1 MFWKDQSAYDGTDPQ
16 SMITRAITSHYRR
29 HPLQLAALALMIVVA
44 TMLWT
49 GVSVLTG
56 QARESLGVSED
67 AVAAREAVV
76 RVDGQPVT
84 VADFV
89 TLRRAG
95 LCLAPWLE
103 TTRGDPAGR
112 VIGIDPL
119 AMACFETSPA
129 GGSAGQLNG
138 EPFVDI
144 SQVAGQPEQPGQL
157 SLLISP
163 GDNTLPENYQLRLF
177 QLGPAAGELA
187 DSFLLNLDALSL
199 LVLFITGLLVRSV
212 YHLGLAQRRSSFA
225 LLERFGVTS
234 ARIHRLLV
242 AELIILTL
250 LCVIPGVWFGQA
262 LANRLGQGFGQALD
276 SLFDLSLYAGADK
289 PVPWQ
294 PALVMVALVLGVCL
308 VDRLIP
314 RRQAGKGNSS
324 LLTFSGGRI
333 WTLMTAAGLAMVVW
347 AGSLVWVFVSIAL
360 VFAGVGGLMPGVLAR
375 CADAMAGG
383 KIQSPRYPLDRWRY
397 RELAVMFRNLALPV
411 VALQFAMA
419 TVLAVQ
425 ALVTTF
431 EDTFE
436 QWLAQRLSAEF
447 YVEVPEG
454 ASIEAGI
461 RALSGLDGSGDW
473 HLVRRGKAELPGD
486 TDAGEA
492 VVTDLLA
499 LTPVTP
505 LITGWSLLE
514 NVEEPWNALSAGGV
528 MVNEQL
534 ARRHDIAVGQRLEF
548 DIAGQHSEA
557 SVVAIYADYGRP
569 SGELLVHGD
578 KLPENFTPVS
588 QSFSLNPGDLS
599 VQIIARRLKSEWQVA
614 DLTIRDNASIQA
626 LASQVFQQT
635 FVLTRA
641 ISFLTLLL
649 ASLSLLVMGWVFFSA
664 RSWYFQLLG
673 VWGVP
678 PGEVQGQLR
687 RLAMLLTSGVTL
699 VALPLGVW
707 LTWALVSRINPL
719 AFGWSLPMAVY
730 PGFWLELGLL
740 MVVIGMVIAWLI
752 GRQLAAQE
760 SLRPGASL
768 VGGGER

>member
-1 MFWKDQSAYDGTDPQ
+1 MLVKA
-16 SMITRAITSHYRR
+16 MTSHYRR
-29 HPLQLAALALMIVVA
+29 HPLQLMALALMIVVA

-56 QARESLGVSED
+56 QARESLAVSEE
-67 AVAAREAVV
+67 AVAAREVVV
-76 RVDGQPVT
+76 RVDSQPVS

-95 LCLAPWLE
+95 LCVAPWLE
-103 TTRGDPAGR
+103 TTRGDPASR

-119 AMACFETSPA
+119 AMACFDSSPVGGNA
-129 GGSAGQLNG
+129 GELAGD
-138 EPFVDI
+138 PFVDI
-144 SQVAGQPEQPGQL
+144 SEVAGQHGRSGQL
-157 SLLISP
+157 SLLLSP
-163 GDNTLPENYQLRLF
+163 DTRPLPDGYQRRNF
-177 QLGPAAGELA
+177 QFGPATGELA

-225 LLERFGVTS
+225 LLERFGVTR
-234 ARIHRLLV
+234 ARIHRLLA

-250 LCVIPGVWFGQA
+250 VCVIPGVWLGQA

-276 SLFDLSLYAGADK
+276 SLFDLSLYASADSR
-289 PVPWQ
+289 VPWQ
-294 PALVMVALVLGVCL
+294 AALVMVALVLGVCL

-314 RRQAGKGNSS
+314 QPQAAKGYSSPPTLSGRRV
-324 LLTFSGGRI
+324 
-333 WTLMTAAGLAMVVW
+333 WPLMTAVGLAMVVW
-347 AGSLVWVFVSIAL
+347 AASLVWVFTGIAL
-360 VFAGVGGLMPGVLAR
+360 VFAGAGGLIPGVLAR
-375 CADAMAGG
+375 WADAIARR

-419 TVLAVQ
+419 TVLAIQ

-436 QWLAQRLSAEF
+436 QWLAQRLSADLF
-447 YVEVPEG
+447 VEVPEG
-454 ASIEAGI
+454 ASAEAGA
-461 RALSGLDGSGDW
+461 RALAGLDGLGDW
-473 HLVRRGKAELPGD
+473 HRIRRGKAELQETTG
-486 TDAGEA
+486 TGEPVA
-492 VVTDLLA
+492 TDLLA
-499 LTPVTP
+499 LSPVTP
-505 LITGWSLLE
+505 LVTGWSLLE
-514 NVEEPWNALSAGGV
+514 SVAEPWHALSAGGV

-534 ARRHDIAVGQRLEF
+534 ARRHDLAVGQRLGFEV
-548 DIAGQHSEA
+548 AGQRMEA
-557 SVVAIYADYGRP
+557 RVVAIYADYGRP
-569 SGELLVHGD
+569 SGELLVHGNS
-578 KLPENFTPVS
+578 LPENFMPAF

-599 VQIIARRLKSEWQVA
+599 AQAIARRLKSEWQVA

-649 ASLSLLVMGWVFFSA
+649 ASLSLLVMGWVFFST
-664 RSWYFQLLG
+664 RSWYFQLLQ
-673 VWGVP
+673 VWGLQT
-678 PGEVQGQLR
+678 GEVRGQLR
-687 RLAMLLTSGVTL
+687 RLALLLTSGVTL

-730 PGFWLELGLL
+730 PAFWLELAML
-740 MVVIGMVIAWLI
+740 MGVIGLVIAWLI
-752 GRQLAAQE
+752 GRQLSGLA

-768 VGGGER
+768 SDGGER

>member
-1 MFWKDQSAYDGTDPQ
+1 
-16 SMITRAITSHYRR
+16 MIIKAITSHYRR
-29 HPLQLAALALMIVVA
+29 HPLQLLALALMIIVA

-49 GVSVLTG
+49 GVSELTG
-56 QARESLGVSED
+56 QARESLAVSEE

-89 TLRRAG
+89 ALRRAG
-95 LCLAPWLE
+95 ICVAPWLE
-103 TTRGDPAGR
+103 TSDGKPARR
-112 VIGIDPL
+112 VIGVDPL
-119 AMACFETSPA
+119 AMACFDAPPA
-129 GGSAGQLNG
+129 GGAAQGNVAELDG
-138 EPFVDI
+138 RPFVDI
-144 SQVAGQPEQPGQL
+144 SEVAGQPEQPGQL

-163 GDNTLPENYQLRLF
+163 DTGALPEGYQRKVF
-177 QLGPAAGELA
+177 QLGPATGELA

-225 LLERFGVTS
+225 LLNRFGITR
-234 ARIHRLLV
+234 ARIHRLLA
-242 AELIILTL
+242 AELIVLTL
-250 LCVIPGVWFGQA
+250 ICVVPGVMLGQA

-276 SLFDLSLYAGADK
+276 SLFDLSLYAGADTR
-289 PVPWQ
+289 VPWQ
-294 PALVMVALVLGVCL
+294 PVLVMVALVLGVCL

-314 RRQAGKGNSS
+314 RRQAGKRNSS
-324 LLTFSGGRI
+324 PLTFSGGRI
-333 WTLMTAAGLAMVVW
+333 WALMLAVGLAMVIW
-347 AGSLVWVFVSIAL
+347 AMSLIWVFAGIAL
-360 VFAGVGGLMPGVLAR
+360 VFVGAGGLMPAILAR
-375 CADAMAGG
+375 CADTMANRQV
-383 KIQSPRYPLDRWRY
+383 QSPDLPLDRWRY

-436 QWLAQRLSAEF
+436 QWLAQRLSAEL
-447 YVEVPEG
+447 YVEVPDD
-454 ASIEAGI
+454 ADAEAGA
-461 RALSGLDGSGDW
+461 RALAEMNGLGDW
-473 HLVRRGKAELPGD
+473 HRVQRGKAEVLQTFDGPGSV
-486 TDAGEA
+486 AA
-492 VVTDLLA
+492 DLMVLSP
-499 LTPVTP
+499 LTPLVTSW
-505 LITGWSLLE
+505 TLLDS
-514 NVEEPWNALSAGGV
+514 VDRPWEALSAGGV

-534 ARRHDIAVGQRLEF
+534 SRRRGVAPGQSLRFEIADETL
-548 DIAGQHSEA
+548 AA
-557 SVVAIYADYGRP
+557 NVVAVYADYGRP
-569 SGELLVHGD
+569 SAELLLHGESLAD
-578 KLPENFTPVS
+578 SFEPGF
-588 QSFSLNPGDLS
+588 QSFSINPGTFS
-599 VQIIARRLKSEWQVA
+599 VDEIARRLRTEWQVA

-641 ISFLTLLL
+641 ISVLTLVL

-673 VWGVP
+673 LWGVP
-678 PGEVQGQLR
+678 PEAIRGQLR
-687 RLAMLLTSGVTL
+687 RLALLLTLGVTV

-707 LTWALVSRINPL
+707 LTWVLVSRINPL

-730 PGFWLELGLL
+730 PGFWFELGVL
-740 MVVIGMVIAWLI
+740 MAGIGLVIAWLI
-752 GRQLAAQE
+752 GRQLAGKA

-768 VGGGER
+768 AGGGER